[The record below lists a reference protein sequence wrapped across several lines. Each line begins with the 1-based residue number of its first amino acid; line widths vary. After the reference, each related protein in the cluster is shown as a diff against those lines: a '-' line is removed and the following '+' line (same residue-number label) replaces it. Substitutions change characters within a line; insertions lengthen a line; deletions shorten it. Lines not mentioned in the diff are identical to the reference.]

1 MKIKFTRHAQRRAKL
16 YNIPKVAIYEIL
28 MATKL
33 AAGRQSIV
41 KQVAGFAYPLK
52 VVVMVA
58 NRDVT
63 VITNYPLKRGKK
75 R

>member
-1 MKIKFTRHAQRRAKL
+1 
-16 YNIPKVAIYEIL
+16 